1 MPLLLVNSSSFFKA
15 NIMHA
20 SCRLKKDMERK
31 TKIMMMM
38 RDEQEVDEEDEEED
52 EEEEDDEDE
61 DA

>member
-31 TKIMMMM
+31 IKIMMMM
-38 RDEQEVDEEDEEED
+38 MKDEQEADEEDEE
-52 EEEEDDEDE
+52 
-61 DA
+61 

>member
-38 RDEQEVDEEDEEED
+38 MKDEQEADEEDEE
-52 EEEEDDEDE
+52 
-61 DA
+61 